1 MLSVLLAAGTAAG
14 QQPAMEHVLVS
25 VPLHKMVDFSGIT
38 LHILTLTG
46 PDS

>member
-1 MLSVLLAAGTAAG
+1 MNDKMRIVLSVLLHKTANC
-14 QQPAMEHVLVS
+14 
-25 VPLHKMVDFSGIT
+25 SGIT